1 MPLLRPRRPSSL
13 ALAPAALLL
22 LAAAPLAAQSGARA
36 ENAPILLRLPAG
48 TRALALGNAG
58 VAVAD
63 PDAVHYNPAQLA
75 TGRGIIFGLQGYGGE
90 GVQGS
95 YAHALAAGAGGL
107 GIGVQYLDF
116 AQPCAACVGDVP
128 GSAADLT
135 RDGPLRASAL
145 AATVGYARQLF
156 GVRVGVAGK
165 YVEQRAG
172 GTRDGLLAADVGVG
186 YALGA
191 ISVGLAVQNL
201 GPSMRLPG
209 GVYDLPRR
217 ISAGAAFSGLPFGPI
232 DLSASAAIAHV
243 ADADDG
249 DLVAGGGVEVAWSWL
264 DGHSVAGRVGLK
276 SKTEQGDSPL
286 TLGAA
291 FTRDRITIEYAFQP
305 LEQVDDSHR
314 IGLRLRLP

>member
-1 MPLLRPRRPSSL
+1 MPLLRPTRT
-13 ALAPAALLL
+13 ALASAALLL
-22 LAAAPLAAQSGARA
+22 ATAPLGAQSGARA

-48 TRALALGNAG
+48 TRALALGGAG

-63 PDAVHYNPAQLA
+63 ADAVHFNPAQLT
-75 TGRGIIFGLQGYGGE
+75 TGRGISVGLQGFGGE
-90 GVQGS
+90 GVLGS

-116 AQPCAACVGDVP
+116 AQPCAQCIGDVP

-191 ISVGLAVQNL
+191 ISIGLAVQNV
-201 GPSMRLPG
+201 GPDMRLPSG
-209 GVYDLPRR
+209 AYELPRR
-217 ISAGAAFSGLPFGPI
+217 ISAGAAVTGLPFGPV
-232 DLSASAAIAHV
+232 DVSATAAIAHV
-243 ADADDG
+243 EDDDDG
-249 DLVAGGGVEVAWSWL
+249 DLVAGGGVEIAWSWL
-264 DGHSVAGRVGLK
+264 DGHTVAGRVGLR
-276 SKTEQGDSPL
+276 SKTEQGDMPF

-291 FTRDRITIEYAFQP
+291 FTRDRVTVEYAFQP
-305 LEQVDDSHR
+305 LEGVDDAHR
-314 IGLRLRLP
+314 VGLRLRLP